1 MEKLFLT
8 ILNNALVAS
17 WIILAVSF
25 LKFVLR
31 KMPKWIHCLL
41 WGLVAVRLAIP
52 FSIESVFSLVPSAK
66 PIPADIEYAKVPQ
79 INSGIG
85 VVNAVINPVLE
96 NNFTAQEIA
105 SVNPMQIVMF
115 VLSRV
120 WIVGVIILLAYAVFS
135 FLFLQRRVRKSK
147 TLEKGIFRSSAI
159 DSPFILGVFRPRI
172 YLPKVMDEE
181 AYPCVIAHEKA
192 HIKRGDHVWKP
203 LGFLIL
209 TVYWFNP
216 LCWFAY
222 ICLCRD
228 IEYACDEMVTKDKD
242 KEWKA
247 KYCQALLDCS
257 SQRHFVSACP
267 VAFGEVSVK
276 DRVKSV
282 LNYKKP
288 SFWILCISILIAIIV
303 AVCFMTNPKVE
314 IIEKDATVADLT
326 KDALETSDNQNTA
339 DTVTEKDAA
348 TIYYQLIHT
357 IEAAMYDPSL
367 IENNPEAYKDAEGN
381 GICSDEFFA
390 HLYDGR
396 DDIAYQNLGYLIQD
410 IDEDGIEELLL
421 GENDPNP
428 DGGYNG
434 IIYDLYTYR
443 EGKLQHIFSGWS
455 RSRYYLTNS
464 NEIICEWS
472 SSSDEHGKTHYLYEN
487 GTLTEMDGWE
497 DIYSYYLPQ
506 FTPMGPIWSQTN
518 DLNEDGRPDYV
529 IYTGMDGYYNHLSL
543 YLTGEGKVFEHE
555 DVNTVEIGTMLCAID
570 IDHDGNK
577 EIALSIYPHVN
588 SAELMKYA
596 VLKKYVAGW
605 KEMEIYTP
613 ENGENSFPIHIE
625 HKEGFTNVI
634 YCDGLDKKIEFDVE
648 YYKKYW
654 EALSNFPIDLKQ
666 DVIPDYD
673 NLYHS
678 VSGTPV
684 GAVADWGMR
693 DIHEMVYKG
702 NDCLAA
708 SFSIE
713 GFNKYDLWGYF
724 SIFFDYEKNGKTIR
738 ILDIVFD
745 SIKVELPET
754 KYVNPENDNDEPE
767 IELLPLESDEI
778 DPADE
783 NMGVSYREHPIN
795 HTYKVEDLGDENLN
809 VDYVKNNNHYIVEG
823 DMVLQYKKVLEGHA
837 PDSRNTIR
845 YIVLTNDENVT
856 WEQVY
861 RSLHSDKNE
870 DQIYGTIIIGIKE
883 IAYEGNGNNGA
894 KRSSSV
900 LSEGVHPMDEE
911 VKVFWRG

>member
-41 WGLVAVRLAIP
+41 WGLVAIRLAIP

-96 NNFTAQEIA
+96 NNFAAQEIA

-120 WIVGVIILLAYAVFS
+120 WIAGVIILLAYAVCS
-135 FLFLQRRVRKSK
+135 FLFLQRRVRKAE
-147 TLEKGIFRSSAI
+147 TLEKGIFKSRAI

-172 YLPKVMDEE
+172 YLPKAMDEE

-257 SQRHFVSACP
+257 AQRYFVSACP

-282 LNYKKP
+282 INYKKP
-288 SFWILCISILIAIIV
+288 AFWIIIISLIACILV
-303 AVCFMTNPKVE
+303 GVLFMTNPKGDDQTVNSDTANILEE
-314 IIEKDATVADLT
+314 IEVVDETVQ
-326 KDALETSDNQNTA
+326 E
-339 DTVTEKDAA
+339 
-348 TIYYQLIHT
+348 
-357 IEAAMYDPSL
+357 
-367 IENNPEAYKDAEGN
+367 
-381 GICSDEFFA
+381 
-390 HLYDGR
+390 
-396 DDIAYQNLGYLIQD
+396 
-410 IDEDGIEELLL
+410 
-421 GENDPNP
+421 
-428 DGGYNG
+428 
-434 IIYDLYTYR
+434 
-443 EGKLQHIFSGWS
+443 
-455 RSRYYLTNS
+455 
-464 NEIICEWS
+464 
-472 SSSDEHGKTHYLYEN
+472 
-487 GTLTEMDGWE
+487 
-497 DIYSYYLPQ
+497 
-506 FTPMGPIWSQTN
+506 
-518 DLNEDGRPDYV
+518 
-529 IYTGMDGYYNHLSL
+529 
-543 YLTGEGKVFEHE
+543 
-555 DVNTVEIGTMLCAID
+555 EIGDTQL
-570 IDHDGNK
+570 N
-577 EIALSIYPHVN
+577 
-588 SAELMKYA
+588 
-596 VLKKYVAGW
+596 
-605 KEMEIYTP
+605 
-613 ENGENSFPIHIE
+613 
-625 HKEGFTNVI
+625 
-634 YCDGLDKKIEFDVE
+634 
-648 YYKKYW
+648 
-654 EALSNFPIDLKQ
+654 
-666 DVIPDYD
+666 
-673 NLYHS
+673 
-678 VSGTPV
+678 
-684 GAVADWGMR
+684 R
-693 DIHEMVYKG
+693 D
-702 NDCLAA
+702 
-708 SFSIE
+708 
-713 GFNKYDLWGYF
+713 
-724 SIFFDYEKNGKTIR
+724 
-738 ILDIVFD
+738 
-745 SIKVELPET
+745 LPET

-767 IELLPLESDEI
+767 IEFLPLESDEI